1 MLSSNAQL
9 QTVETQRIKT
19 KSYDTAE
26 EGIVNRSSRSLC
38 ILLMAGDGG
47 IDNTRELLQVCVDE
61 GVPVVE
67 LCVPFPNA
75 FTDGEV
81 LQRAHERALGAGVE
95 LECCLPLIEEFSSQL
110 KIVLLVDYSHTVRS
124 RGAAEVLR
132 AAKSSGCAA
141 ILPHGLP
148 PRLREDFYCS
158 AAEVEL
164 SVVGTVY
171 PNTDS
176 QTRTKVLRQSG
187 GFIYLVS
194 QFGKSGGALQTDMNA
209 VSITLSAIRQETRL
223 PIAIGFGLKTKNDLD
238 AAFQQGAD
246 MCIVGSAA
254 TAATERAIGM
264 NTSPRRALTDFL
276 RQLKEDEKHG

>member
-1 MLSSNAQL
+1 MSFSNAAVQNG
-9 QTVETQRIKT
+9 EN
-19 KSYDTAE
+19 TAV
-26 EGIVNRSSRSLC
+26 GIVDISSRSLC

-47 IDNTRELLQVCVDE
+47 IDNTRKLLQVCVDE
-61 GVPVVE
+61 GVQVVE

-81 LQRAHERALGAGVE
+81 LQRAHQRALDVGTE
-95 LECCLPLIEEFSSQL
+95 LECCLPLVEEFSDQL
-110 KIVLLVDYSHTVRS
+110 KIVLLVDYSHSVRP
-124 RGAAEVLR
+124 RGAAGVLR
-132 AAKSSGCAA
+132 AAKTSGCAA

-148 PRLREDFYCS
+148 PRLREEFYQA
-158 AAEVEL
+158 AAEIDL

-176 QTRTKVLRQSG
+176 QTRKNVLRQSG

-194 QFGKSGGALQTDMNA
+194 QFGKSGGSVQTDQKA
-209 VSITLSAIRQETRL
+209 VSETLFAIRQETAL
-223 PIAIGFGLKTKNDLD
+223 PVAIGFGLKTQKDLD

-254 TAATERAIGM
+254 TAATERAIQM
-264 NTSPRRALTDFL
+264 NTSPRRALTGFL